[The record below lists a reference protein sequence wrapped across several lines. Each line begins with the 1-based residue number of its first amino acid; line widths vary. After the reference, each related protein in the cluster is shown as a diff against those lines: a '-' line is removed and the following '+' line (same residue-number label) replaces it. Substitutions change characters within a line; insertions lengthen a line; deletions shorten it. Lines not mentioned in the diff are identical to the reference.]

1 MQRQRW
7 LHTHPLHL
15 YRIDS
20 IITLCCPQIETLWNT
35 FIINLS
41 LHTCIFTPETP
52 GVLAVLVSI
61 SRGGLGHIGQI
72 VEGQKDGCSTQQ
84 SCSCI
89 HQQGGVHHQQTG
101 GEVSKQEP
109 EHKRKLRYKS
119 NLASALIC
127 IYIAFYIISTPYV
140 GSQIRINKTFSLQEL
155 IALNVHFV
163 LPLAIESA
171 QCH

>member
-1 MQRQRW
+1 MTTYTSSSSIYVRFHYNIVLSTNW
-7 LHTHPLHL
+7 DIMKYFHYNSIPLH
-15 YRIDS
+15 Y
-20 IITLCCPQIETLWNT
+20 
-35 FIINLS
+35 
-41 LHTCIFTPETP
+41 TCILTPETP

-89 HQQGGVHHQQTG
+89 HQQSGVHHQQTG
-101 GEVSKQEP
+101 GEVSKEEP

-119 NLASALIC
+119 YLASALIC
-127 IYIAFYIISTPYV
+127 IYIAFYVISTPYV
-140 GSQIRINKTFSLQEL
+140 GSQMRINKTFSLQEL

-163 LPLAIESA
+163 LLLAIESA